1 MVLALQSLKLT
12 GSPKPIIPG
21 NREASLLFQIMTK
34 TLSRFTVGHT
44 VVRFDIPGNGK
55 GARRRPGALPG
66 HLPHQRADR
75 VRQERLNEKPPCPA
89 LIDR

>member
-1 MVLALQSLKLT
+1 MVLALRSLKLT
-12 GSPKPIIPG
+12 GNPKPIIPG
-21 NREASLLFQIMTK
+21 NREASLHFQIMTK
-34 TLSRFTVGHT
+34 TLSRFT

-55 GARRRPGALPG
+55 GARRRLGALPG
-66 HLPHQRADR
+66 NLPHQRADR